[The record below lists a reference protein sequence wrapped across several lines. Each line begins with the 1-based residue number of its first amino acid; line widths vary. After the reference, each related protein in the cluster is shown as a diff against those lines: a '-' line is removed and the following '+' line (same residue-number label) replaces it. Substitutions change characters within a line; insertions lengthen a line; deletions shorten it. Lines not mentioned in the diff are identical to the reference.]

1 MFEYFNGYWNWASVN
16 PQKVN
21 PTTTSIYF
29 YILSVANEL
38 HWRESFGLSAT
49 QIMNGVNIATYKTY
63 KKHFDELIDNGLIK
77 VVQPSI
83 NQYKCNVIALVKFTE
98 AQTIARPKHGIEH
111 DRGTD
116 QGTTHIHKTFK
127 EDIDNKEYK
136 EKKTK
141 EPKSKSDFVLLVD
154 SKKYFGNDPILKELF
169 VDFIDMRI
177 RIKKT
182 PTEKALDLL
191 ANKLRE
197 LSKGNKAKAMKII
210 ENSIER
216 NWAGFFDIDSPTSFS
231 KPIQPTFSRA
241 SNGVHFSGANS
252 DQ

>member
-1 MFEYFNGYWNWASVN
+1 MESRDTCIFYRSMYEAIKELPKEV
-16 PQKVN
+16 QAE
-21 PTTTSIYF
+21 IYDAIF
-29 YILSVANEL
+29 SYSL
-38 HWRESFGLSAT
+38 
-49 QIMNGVNIATYKTY
+49 
-63 KKHFDELIDNGLIK
+63 D
-77 VVQPSI
+77 
-83 NQYKCNVIALVKFTE
+83 FTE
-98 AQTIARPKHGIEH
+98 PELTGISRTVWTLIRPVLEKGNRNYINGSKPKRSETEAKPKRLGSETEATLKPNGSEVEAYK
-111 DRGTD
+111 DKD
-116 QGTTHIHKTFK
+116 KDK
-127 EDIDNKEYK
+127 EKDK

-154 SKKYFGNDPILKELF
+154 SKKYFGNDPTLKELF

-241 SNGVHFSGANS
+241 ANGVHFSGANS
-252 DQ
+252 IES